1 MAGGEQDFTGHRVKN
16 SLSKVCTITSVWFR
30 IGGMRTFKPYDL
42 DQPYLLPPDLRS
54 WLPEGHLAL
63 FVSDVVDELDLSA
76 ILDEYER
83 GDGRGYPPYHPV
95 MMVKLLV
102 YGYCTGKTSSRK
114 LEKATWEEV
123 PYRVLSGNQQ
133 PDHDSLADFRQR
145 HLKALAALFLQI
157 LKLCQEAGLVK
168 LGHVSVD
175 GSKVKANASKHKA
188 MSYQRMS
195 ETEERLV
202 KEVAALLAEAEAVDK
217 AEDAQY
223 GKGKRGDELPDEL
236 ARRESRLK
244 KIRAAKAA
252 LEAEAKAKAAAE
264 AQQAQKRIEERQRQE
279 KETGKKMGGV
289 PPRIPDAG
297 QAVPD
302 PKAQRNFT
310 DPESRIMLDGATKS
324 FQQSYNAQIAVDAA
338 SQIIVATGVTQDAND
353 KKQLVPV
360 LSSVQ
365 ENLGRLPENTSA
377 DNGYFSEN
385 VLTDARLAG
394 TSLYIAPSREKT
406 DKAPAPVAGVAAE
419 SSLVS
424 DRITDN
430 ATTSGELP
438 IPAASPTQHMRD
450 KLRSATGHA
459 IYKMRKAIVEPVF
472 GQIKEARGF
481 RRFSFR
487 GLVKVTAEWDLVAW
501 THNLLKL
508 FRSGWTP
515 GRTGQKRDL
524 TQRPALSGAL
534 T

>member
-1 MAGGEQDFTGHRVKN
+1 
-16 SLSKVCTITSVWFR
+16 
-30 IGGMRTFKPYDL
+30 MRTFKPYDM

-157 LKLCQEAGLVK
+157 LKLCQQAGLVK

-202 KEVAALLAEAEAVDK
+202 KEVEALLAEAEAVDK

-236 ARRESRLK
+236 VRRESRLK
-244 KIRAAKAA
+244 KIREAKAA
-252 LEAEAKAKAAAE
+252 LEAEAKAKAAVEAE
-264 AQQAQKRIEERQRQE
+264 QVQKRIEERQRQE
-279 KETGKKMGGV
+279 KETGKKIGGT
-289 PPRIPDAG
+289 PPRVPDPEK
-297 QAVPD
+297 AVPA

-310 DPESRIMLDGATKS
+310 DEDSRIMRDGATKS
-324 FQQSYNAQIAVDAA
+324 FEQSYNAQISVDAA
-338 SQIIVATGVTQDAND
+338 TQIIVAAAITQDGND
-353 KKQLVPV
+353 SRQLVPM
-360 LSSVQ
+360 LTKIKK
-365 ENLGRLPENTSA
+365 NLDQLPIVATA
-377 DNGYFSEN
+377 DNGYFSEEGIVDERLAGVDLYIATGREKKINPPVNGREQN
-385 VLTDARLAG
+385 VPVAATDSALTDARSG
-394 TSLYIAPSREKT
+394 TSRSPEAGSPPSIIQQMREKLAT
-406 DKAPAPVAGVAAE
+406 VAGK
-419 SSLVS
+419 
-424 DRITDN
+424 
-430 ATTSGELP
+430 ATY
-438 IPAASPTQHMRD
+438 
-450 KLRSATGHA
+450 KLRKSV
-459 IYKMRKAIVEPVF
+459 VEPVF

-487 GLVKVTAEWDLVAW
+487 GLVKVTAEWELVAW

-508 FRSGWTP
+508 FRSHWTP
-515 GRTGQKRDL
+515 RRVAKESRHID
-524 TQRPALSGAL
+524 RPAFSGAR
-534 T
+534 